1 MAEGAAFSVALVA
14 ETHIHTHTIDAA
26 GVQQFVKRDAGAIAV
41 RVHIGQQSHQ
51 FCPVTF
57 RAAGRTNMAD
67 SDDDALSPAP
77 IARLDLLPARDG
89 VMLTY
94 AKAPAA
100 VCIKSTAVVESDI
113 AVLGLARTRLLPAV
127 PESWPGGRVAGCYRD
142 PAYSIEHDALAG
154 DVLIHLRDERFGW
167 LHYIVTRDRAL
178 DFANRI
184 LAQLDAPPPPMAGQ
198 A

>member
-1 MAEGAAFSVALVA
+1 
-14 ETHIHTHTIDAA
+14 
-26 GVQQFVKRDAGAIAV
+26 
-41 RVHIGQQSHQ
+41 
-51 FCPVTF
+51 
-57 RAAGRTNMAD
+57 MAD

-113 AVLGLARTRLLPAV
+113 ALLGLARTRLLPAV
-127 PESWPGGRVAGCYRD
+127 PESWPGAMVAGCYRD

>member
-1 MAEGAAFSVALVA
+1 M
-14 ETHIHTHTIDAA
+14 TMRCR
-26 GVQQFVKRDAGAIAV
+26 Q
-41 RVHIGQQSHQ
+41 HQ
-51 FCPVTF
+51 
-57 RAAGRTNMAD
+57 
-67 SDDDALSPAP
+67 

-100 VCIKSTAVVESDI
+100 VCIKSTAVVQSDI

-127 PESWPGGRVAGCYRD
+127 PESWPGGLVAGCYRD